1 MKFVEIVEKLQKLE
15 ENRGKV
21 LLARCGV
28 FMVAIGKDAIFL
40 NKVLKLNVT
49 CIKPGI
55 CKAGIPVS
63 HTFKYTDLME
73 SMGYSYVIYDYDSNN
88 KKFERK
94 FEFEGANNPETDK
107 CMDCKNCKYY
117 KDHGSFDNIYIF
129 DILEQREREKLEQ
142 KQIKKDLKKFE

>member
-1 MKFVEIVEKLQKLE
+1 MKFVEIVEEFQKLE
-15 ENRGKV
+15 ENKGKV
-21 LLARCGV
+21 LLARCGI

-73 SMGYSYVIYDYDSNN
+73 SMGYSYVIYDYDSKN
-88 KKFERK
+88 KKFERLK
-94 FEFEGANNPETDK
+94 EIVIQKKLNVWIAKIANII
-107 CMDCKNCKYY
+107 KNRV
-117 KDHGSFDNIYIF
+117 HLIIYTF
-129 DILEQREREKLEQ
+129 LM
-142 KQIKKDLKKFE
+142 F

>member
-1 MKFVEIVEKLQKLE
+1 MKFLEMVEKFQNLK
-15 ENRGKV
+15 ENKEKV

-49 CIKPGI
+49 CIKAGV

-63 HTFKYTDLME
+63 YTLKYTNILE
-73 SMGYSYVIYDYDSNN
+73 ELGYGYVIYDYDGKN
-88 KKFERK
+88 KTFNRK
-94 FEFEGANNPETDK
+94 FEFEGAKNPETAR

-117 KDHGSFDNIYIF
+117 KDHGMVDNVDIF
-129 DILEQREREKLEQ
+129 EILKQREKEKLE
-142 KQIKKDLKKFE
+142 KENLV

>member
-1 MKFVEIVEKLQKLE
+1 MKFVEIVEKFQNLE
-15 ENRGKV
+15 ENKGKV

-55 CKAGIPVS
+55 CRAGIPVT
-63 HTFKYTDLME
+63 HTLKYADLIE
-73 SMGYSYVIYDYDSNN
+73 KMGYSFVIYDYDSKN

-94 FEFEGANNPETDK
+94 YSFEGNANPEVDK
-107 CMDCKNCKYY
+107 NIGCSNCKYY
-117 KDHGSFDNIYIF
+117 KDHGSFDNVYIF
-129 DILEQREREKLEQ
+129 DILEQREHEKLEIAE
-142 KQIKKDLKKFE
+142 KESKKNE

>member
-1 MKFVEIVEKLQKLE
+1 MKFVEIVENLQELE
-15 ENRGKV
+15 ENKGKV
-21 LLARCGV
+21 ILARCGV

-49 CIKPGI
+49 CIKPSI

-63 HTFKYTDLME
+63 HTLKYTDLME
-73 SMGYSYVIYDYDSNN
+73 RMGYSYVIYDYDSKN

-94 FEFEGANNPETDK
+94 YSFEGINNPETSK

-142 KQIKKDLKKFE
+142 KQIKKDLKRFE

>member
-1 MKFVEIVEKLQKLE
+1 MKFGKIVEQFQQME
-15 ENRGKV
+15 ENKGKV
-21 LLARCGV
+21 VLARCGV

-49 CIKPGI
+49 CLKQGI

-63 HTFKYTDLME
+63 YTLKYTDLLE
-73 SMGYSYVIYDYDSNN
+73 EMGYSYVIYDYDSKN

-94 FEFEGANNPETDK
+94 FSFDGNANPETAK

-117 KDHGSFDNIYIF
+117 KEHGYFDNVYIF
-129 DILEQREREKLEQ
+129 DILEQRERERLE
-142 KQIKKDLKKFE
+142 KEEMKKYE

>member
-1 MKFVEIVEKLQKLE
+1 MKFVEIVEKFQNLE
-15 ENRGKV
+15 ENKGKV

-49 CIKPGI
+49 CIKRGV
-55 CKAGIPVS
+55 CKSGIPVS
-63 HTFKYTDLME
+63 YTLKYANLLE
-73 SMGYSYVIYDYDSNN
+73 ELGYGYVIYDYDSKN

-94 FEFEGANNPETDK
+94 FEFNGAKNPETAK

-117 KDHGSFDNIYIF
+117 KDHGIVDNVDIF
-129 DILEQREREKLEQ
+129 EILKQREKERLEKEG
-142 KQIKKDLKKFE
+142 QIQSE

>member
-1 MKFVEIVEKLQKLE
+1 MRFLEMVEKFQKLE
-15 ENRGKV
+15 ENKGNV
-21 LLARCGV
+21 LLARWGV

-49 CIKPGI
+49 CIKPGV

-63 HTFKYTDLME
+63 YTLKYTNLLE
-73 SMGYSYVIYDYDSNN
+73 ELGYGYVIYDYNGKN

-94 FEFEGANNPETDK
+94 FEFEGTENPEIAR

-117 KDHGSFDNIYIF
+117 KDHGIVGSIDIF
-129 DILEQREREKLEQ
+129 DILKQREKEKLE
-142 KQIKKDLKKFE
+142 KENFV

>member
-1 MKFVEIVEKLQKLE
+1 MKFVEIVENLQKLE
-15 ENRGKV
+15 ENKGKV
-21 LLARCGV
+21 ILARCGV

-49 CIKPGI
+49 CIKPSI

-63 HTFKYTDLME
+63 HTLKYTDLME
-73 SMGYSYVIYDYDSNN
+73 RMGYSYVIYDYDSKN

-94 FEFEGANNPETDK
+94 YSFEGINNPETSK

>member
-1 MKFVEIVEKLQKLE
+1 MRFLEMVEKFQELE
-15 ENRGKV
+15 ENKGKV

-49 CIKPGI
+49 CIKPGV

-63 HTFKYTDLME
+63 YTLKYTKLLE
-73 SMGYSYVIYDYDSNN
+73 ELGYGYVLYDYDGKS
-88 KKFERK
+88 KTFKRK
-94 FEFEGANNPETDK
+94 FEFEGTENPETAR

-117 KDHGSFDNIYIF
+117 KDHGIVGSIDIF
-129 DILEQREREKLEQ
+129 DILKQREKERLEKE
-142 KQIKKDLKKFE
+142 DLV